1 MSANI
6 TWLGHATVRL
16 VLPDDRVVLIDPWL
30 TDNPSCP
37 DAEKKPRRC
46 DMILLTHGHFD
57 HTGDVGAL
65 VEAFD
70 PTVVANFELCSAL
83 EKIIGKGRYSGM
95 NTGGTQE
102 VDGVRVTLTH
112 ALHSSSID
120 SPNGP
125 IYTGMPNGL
134 VVAVDGV
141 SRVYDAGDTDV
152 FSDMTLIARFHR
164 PDVCILPI
172 GDHFTMGP
180 EAAALAAELLEPKV
194 IIPVHYATFPLL
206 VQTADAFRAALPG
219 ILRERLVV
227 PRVGQPLTWTA
238 DGVAPCER

>member
-1 MSANI
+1 MRSNI

-16 VLPDDRVVLIDPWL
+16 VLPDERVVLIDPWL

-37 DAEKKPRRC
+37 DSEKKPTRC

-65 VEAFD
+65 IEAFD

-83 EKIIGKGRYSGM
+83 EKTVGKGRFSGM
-95 NTGGTQE
+95 NTGGTQV
-102 VDGVRVTLTH
+102 VDDVSVALTH

-120 SPNGP
+120 SPTGP

-134 VVAVDGV
+134 VVAVDGL
-141 SRVYDAGDTDV
+141 SRVYHAGDTDV

-180 EAAALAAELLEPKV
+180 EAAALAAELLEPKA

-227 PRVGQPLTWTA
+227 PAVGQPLTWTA
-238 DGVAPCER
+238 DGVSLGA